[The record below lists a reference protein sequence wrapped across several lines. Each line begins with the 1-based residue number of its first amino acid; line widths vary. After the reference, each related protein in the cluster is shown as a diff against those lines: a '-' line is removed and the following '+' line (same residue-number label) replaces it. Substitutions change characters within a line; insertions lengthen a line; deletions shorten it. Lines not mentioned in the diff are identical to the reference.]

1 MNREFLP
8 LPSVAD
14 LHLEASYGCNHGW
27 YRRCSTRDHRMSP
40 RVAFGR
46 RLTALLALAGVGL
59 VAYDARS
66 ETSASAESPPPPRGI
81 TLPDALTYARA
92 HQPQIRAALSR
103 IAEERA
109 AAQIPRGQ
117 WLPTIGVTA
126 QLLGGTA
133 NNTTASYITLPFMD
147 IPRIGGTR
155 ATTAGNASWQ
165 PYASTF
171 AGAGLTQE
179 LFDFGRIAAQAAAA
193 DAVVEVSQHD
203 ADAERL
209 DVEFGVEE
217 AFFAVQAAKAVLAA
231 SNGAY
236 ERSRVHRDLAQRG
249 VTAGLRSPIELTRAE
264 ADLQRFD
271 IARIRAAGNVS
282 ISQNVLSAAIG
293 STEPALDAVGEEPTP
308 ADVPA
313 LSRAIELASAR
324 DPHLLSTFARLK
336 QQEQQT
342 RAVGAELRPDL
353 FLTSTLSGRAGGAPP
368 SSGQAADYSGWLPTV
383 PNWDVGVVLSWPIFD
398 GTIDARRTAS
408 RTAERVRRDEMEV
421 ARQQLVANVQQRY
434 VMVQVTR
441 SALPGLEQAVKA
453 AHANYAQADARFK
466 SGLGTSVELAD
477 AEALRASTEIDYAVG
492 IFDLARAR
500 AAFGRAIA
508 EGL

>member
-1 MNREFLP
+1 MN
-8 LPSVAD
+8 
-14 LHLEASYGCNHGW
+14 
-27 YRRCSTRDHRMSP
+27 
-40 RVAFGR
+40 
-46 RLTALLALAGVGL
+46 
-59 VAYDARS
+59 DARS
-66 ETSASAESPPPPRGI
+66 EANAPLDSTPSVRGI
-81 TLPDALTYARA
+81 TLPDALAFARA
-92 HQPQIRAALSR
+92 HEPQIRAALSR
-103 IAEERA
+103 VAEDRA
-109 AAQIPRGQ
+109 AAEIPRGQ

-126 QLLGGTA
+126 QLFGGTA
-133 NNTTASYITLPFMD
+133 NNTTASYITPPFMD
-147 IPRIGGTR
+147 IPRIGATR
-155 ATTAGNASWQ
+155 ASSAGSASWK

-179 LFDFGRIAAQAAAA
+179 LFDFGRIAAQSAAA
-193 DAVVEVSQHD
+193 DALVEVGKHD

-217 AFFAVQAAKAVLAA
+217 AFFAVQASKAVLVAA
-231 SNGAY
+231 KDAF

-249 VTAGLRSPIELTRAE
+249 VAAGLRSPIELARAE

-271 IARIRAAGNVS
+271 TARIRAAGNVS

-293 STEPALDAVGEEPTP
+293 SAEPALDAVGEPPTP
-308 ADVPA
+308 AEMPA

-324 DPHLLSTFARLK
+324 DPRLLSTFARLK

-342 RAVGAELRPDL
+342 RAIGAELRPDL
-353 FLTSTLSGRAGGAPP
+353 LVTSTLSGRAGGAPP
-368 SSGQAADYSGWLPTV
+368 SSGQGADYSGWLPSV

-408 RTAERVRRDEMEV
+408 RTAERVRRDETEV
-421 ARQQLVANVQQRY
+421 ARQELVASVHQTY
-434 VMVQVTR
+434 ITVQVTR
-441 SALPGLEQAVKA
+441 DALPGLEGAVRA
-453 AHANYAQADARFK
+453 ARANYAQADARFK

-477 AEALRASTEIDYAVG
+477 AEALRAGTEIDLAVG